1 MTKTRGY
8 LVDFRNS
15 TIAARPDK
23 SMIIYIYI
31 VYYKDE
37 CAEWKESF
45 SMISILDPIRDS
57 RWPLMVNLILTL
69 IVLEAIYRISGYRVG
84 REECGKKSKNVG

>member
-1 MTKTRGY
+1 
-8 LVDFRNS
+8 
-15 TIAARPDK
+15 
-23 SMIIYIYI
+23 
-31 VYYKDE
+31 
-37 CAEWKESF
+37 
-45 SMISILDPIRDS
+45 MISILDLIRDS